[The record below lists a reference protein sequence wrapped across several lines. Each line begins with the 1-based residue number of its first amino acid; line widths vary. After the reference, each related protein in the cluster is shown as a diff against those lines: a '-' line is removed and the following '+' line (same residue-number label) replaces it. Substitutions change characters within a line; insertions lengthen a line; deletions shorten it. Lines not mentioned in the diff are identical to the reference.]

1 MPEADLLDRKE
12 LDLGIACLAT
22 FVALFIISFIDYIWR
37 MQRNDYIEWDVKTV
51 TSGDYTVEVDIGN
64 HFY

>member
-1 MPEADLLDRKE
+1 MPEADLLARKE